1 MTRTRRSSEVGS
13 RSLAASFSSRSHA
26 HGIQFVYVYVFAP
39 ECYPVSMRLLY
50 IVIPFTLA
58 FSSIAFKAGGSL
70 LFPNKFP
77 NS

>member
-1 MTRTRRSSEVGS
+1 
-13 RSLAASFSSRSHA
+13 
-26 HGIQFVYVYVFAP
+26 
-39 ECYPVSMRLLY
+39 MRLLY